1 MLTALAALSPQASD
15 ASKLPAIQPM
25 QPLGWLFLIVS
36 VGFVV
41 TLTFY
46 CFYRVLTAP
55 SEDHVVKPPDSL
67 GG

>member
-1 MLTALAALSPQASD
+1 MLHPLMLVSILQAAAEP
-15 ASKLPAIQPM
+15 PPPIRPM
-25 QPLGWLFLIVS
+25 TPLGWAFLVVS

-41 TLTFY
+41 TLVVW

-55 SEDHVVKPPDSL
+55 PRDHVVKPPDAL